1 MVAFLSG
8 VSGPTCSRGIP
19 SPQTSL
25 PSQLGLLHHHCSS
38 SLGVELRHVSM
49 ENSSPH
55 RSTSQTSAN
64 LSPSPGPWTPKGKW
78 RQSVLAPGISKWNL
92 VNYYVNYF
100 NSLDP
105 LQTIVWGLKALD
117 WEDGVSVEGKEQSFL
132 GPRPSCM
139 VSHRAEQMHRWGT
152 GGKDGRRRD
161 RKEER

>member
-1 MVAFLSG
+1 MARRLVVAFLSG

-64 LSPSPGPWTPKGKW
+64 LSPSPGPWTPKAL
-78 RQSVLAPGISKWNL
+78 SNP
-92 VNYYVNYF
+92 
-100 NSLDP
+100 DP
-105 LQTIVWGLKALD
+105 A
-117 WEDGVSVEGKEQSFL
+117 
-132 GPRPSCM
+132 PRPPTLPWEAKTTLKMPQEAGRDPPSAPADGSYHGQPSLNQFLEFHCKDD
-139 VSHRAEQMHRWGT
+139 EI
-152 GGKDGRRRD
+152 GKPA
-161 RKEER
+161 